1 MNKFS
6 VIYLDRVLYP
16 SARQSKERI
25 IEIKETIMT
34 KKNKECFFPKIVN
47 KEKEEYKNNNFNK
60 FCVGQFKNSI
70 KKFNNE
76 IISNSSEPRSEKK
89 EKKQKY
95 VFMKSIFKSYFINE
109 EQPKKY
115 NKHHKTMSLLYL
127 KDPQCELNLYK
138 KIMRTTELISDP
150 RHVAP
155 QIHEMRYEYIINKFQ
170 KNIIEQKEKVI
181 KIQKGL
187 RSQEEI
193 IEGKDSVP
201 YYDVKEAK
209 LKKEI
214 YNLLSAR
221 GNKLNQIKVKP
232 EKFYE
237 SFENQINFIQDIN
250 IVPYFKNNL
259 INYFHETDKAGLL
272 CKYQNFIEHGI
283 IQYLNVLKVKTQREK
298 DEEEEKK
305 KNEGNEVIEKKEEK
319 EIDVDNIE
327 QLLLTQKLKKSEVS
341 EEEKKK
347 NVNLYELEDTFI
359 HKYVRYDSINISN
372 LHAKQVIFSGL
383 FNK

>member
-6 VIYLDRVLYP
+6 VIDLDRVLYR
-16 SARQSKERI
+16 SARKSKEKI

-34 KKNKECFFPKIVN
+34 KKKKECFFPKIVN
-47 KEKEEYKNNNFNK
+47 KEKEENKNNKFTN

-76 IISNSSEPRSEKK
+76 IISNSSEPKSEKK

-95 VFMKSIFKSYFINE
+95 VYIKSLFKSYFINE
-109 EQPKKY
+109 EQPKKN

-150 RHVAP
+150 RNVAP
-155 QIHEMRYEYIINKFQ
+155 QIHEMRSEYIINKFQ

-193 IEGKDSVP
+193 IESKDTVP

-214 YNLLSAR
+214 YNLLSAK

-272 CKYQNFIEHGI
+272 CQYPNFIEHGI

-319 EIDVDNIE
+319 EVDVDNIE
-327 QLLLTQKLKKSEVS
+327 QLLLTQELKSSEVS

-347 NVNLYELEDTFI
+347 NVNLYELEDFFI

-372 LHAKQVIFSGL
+372 LHAKQVILSGL

>member
-1 MNKFS
+1 
-6 VIYLDRVLYP
+6 
-16 SARQSKERI
+16 
-25 IEIKETIMT
+25 
-34 KKNKECFFPKIVN
+34 
-47 KEKEEYKNNNFNK
+47 
-60 FCVGQFKNSI
+60 
-70 KKFNNE
+70 
-76 IISNSSEPRSEKK
+76 
-89 EKKQKY
+89 
-95 VFMKSIFKSYFINE
+95 
-109 EQPKKY
+109 
-115 NKHHKTMSLLYL
+115 MSLLYL

-347 NVNLYELEDTFI
+347 NVNLYELEDFFI

-383 FNK
+383 INK

>member
-6 VIYLDRVLYP
+6 VIDLDRVLYR
-16 SARQSKERI
+16 SARKSKEKI

-34 KKNKECFFPKIVN
+34 KKKKECFFPKIVN
-47 KEKEEYKNNNFNK
+47 KEKEEYKNNKFTN

-76 IISNSSEPRSEKK
+76 IISNSSEPKSEKK

-95 VFMKSIFKSYFINE
+95 VYIKSLFKSYFINE
-109 EQPKKY
+109 EQPKKN

-150 RHVAP
+150 RNVAP
-155 QIHEMRYEYIINKFQ
+155 QIHEMRSEYIINKFQ

-193 IEGKDSVP
+193 IESKDTVP

-214 YNLLSAR
+214 YNLLSAK

-272 CKYQNFIEHGI
+272 CQYPNFIEHGI

-298 DEEEEKK
+298 DEEEEKR

-327 QLLLTQKLKKSEVS
+327 QLLLTQELKSSEVS

-347 NVNLYELEDTFI
+347 NVNLYELEDFFI

-372 LHAKQVIFSGL
+372 LHAKQVILSGL

>member
-6 VIYLDRVLYP
+6 VIDLDRVLYR
-16 SARQSKERI
+16 SARKSKEKI

-34 KKNKECFFPKIVN
+34 KKKKECFFPKIVN
-47 KEKEEYKNNNFNK
+47 KEKEEYKNNKFTN

-76 IISNSSEPRSEKK
+76 INSNSSEPKS

-95 VFMKSIFKSYFINE
+95 VYIKSLFKSYFINE
-109 EQPKKY
+109 EQPKKN

-150 RHVAP
+150 RNVAP
-155 QIHEMRYEYIINKFQ
+155 QIHEMRSEYIINKFQ

-193 IEGKDSVP
+193 IESKDTVP

-214 YNLLSAR
+214 YNLLSAK

-232 EKFYE
+232 EQFYE

-272 CKYQNFIEHGI
+272 CQYPNFIEHGI

-327 QLLLTQKLKKSEVS
+327 QLLLTQELKSSEVS

-347 NVNLYELEDTFI
+347 NVNLYELEDFFI

-372 LHAKQVIFSGL
+372 LHAKQVILSGL

>member
-6 VIYLDRVLYP
+6 VIDLDRVLYR
-16 SARQSKERI
+16 SARRSKEKI

-34 KKNKECFFPKIVN
+34 KKKKECFFPKIVN
-47 KEKEEYKNNNFNK
+47 KEKEENKNNKFNN

-76 IISNSSEPRSEKK
+76 IISNSSEPKSEKK

-95 VFMKSIFKSYFINE
+95 VYIKSLFKSYFINE
-109 EQPKKY
+109 EQPKKN

-150 RHVAP
+150 RNVAP
-155 QIHEMRYEYIINKFQ
+155 QIHEMRSEYIINKFQ

-193 IEGKDSVP
+193 IESKDTVP

-214 YNLLSAR
+214 YNLLSAK

-232 EKFYE
+232 EQFYE

-272 CKYQNFIEHGI
+272 CQYPNFIEHGI

-305 KNEGNEVIEKKEEK
+305 KNEGNEVKEKKEEK
-319 EIDVDNIE
+319 EVDVDNIE
-327 QLLLTQKLKKSEVS
+327 QLLLTQELKSSEVS

-347 NVNLYELEDTFI
+347 NVNLYELEDFFI

-372 LHAKQVIFSGL
+372 LHAKQVILSGL

>member
-6 VIYLDRVLYP
+6 VIDLDRVLYR
-16 SARQSKERI
+16 SARRSKEKI

-34 KKNKECFFPKIVN
+34 KKKKECFFPKIVN
-47 KEKEEYKNNNFNK
+47 KEKEENKNNKFTN

-76 IISNSSEPRSEKK
+76 IISNSEPKSEKK

-95 VFMKSIFKSYFINE
+95 VYIKSLFKSYFINE
-109 EQPKKY
+109 EQPKKN

-150 RHVAP
+150 RNVAP
-155 QIHEMRYEYIINKFQ
+155 QIHEMRSEYIINKFQ

-193 IEGKDSVP
+193 IESKDTVP

-214 YNLLSAR
+214 YNLLSAK

-232 EKFYE
+232 EQFYE

-272 CKYQNFIEHGI
+272 CQYPNFIEHGI

-305 KNEGNEVIEKKEEK
+305 KNEGNEVKEKKEEK
-319 EIDVDNIE
+319 EVDVDNIE
-327 QLLLTQKLKKSEVS
+327 QLLLTQELKSSEVS

-347 NVNLYELEDTFI
+347 NVNLYELEDFFI

-372 LHAKQVIFSGL
+372 LHAKQVILSGL